1 VNRRHR
7 RYCAGDEWASYVR
20 TDVVPP
26 VVDGLDLGDDVLE
39 LGPGPGLTTD
49 LLQSRVPRLTAIEI
63 DDQLAGKLR
72 ARMTADH
79 VEIVHG
85 DASSMPFPDGRFSA
99 VLCFT
104 MLHHV
109 PTDELQDRLFA
120 EARRVLRPGGIF
132 TGSDSCTR
140 SLRFRLFHL
149 RDTLNLLD
157 PDTLGA
163 RLESAGFSAVH
174 VSRRPEQVLFRAV
187 AGDPSRTAPWL
198 P

>member
-26 VVDGLDLGDDVLE
+26 VIDGLDLGDDVLE
-39 LGPGPGLTTD
+39 IGPGPGLTTD
-49 LLQSRVPRLTAIEI
+49 LLQERVPRLTAIEL
-63 DDQLAGKLR
+63 DDELADKLR
-72 ARMTADH
+72 ARLSAGH
-79 VEIVHG
+79 VEVVRG
-85 DASSMPFPDGRFSA
+85 DATAMPFADDRFSA

-120 EARRVLRPGGIF
+120 EACRVLRPGGIF

-149 RDTLNLLD
+149 RDTLNLVD
-157 PDTLGA
+157 PDTLGP
-163 RLESAGFSAVH
+163 RLESAGFRAVH

-187 AGDPSRTAPWL
+187 AADP
-198 P
+198 